1 MTALVRSNRR
11 GLSRL
16 EREVAAELE
25 LADARA
31 IVAAGQA
38 IARIRAAG
46 LAGRASMA
54 EISAINLAEL
64 AYSQLCATD
73 EARARVS
80 LAATSAAFKVQA
92 IVDETRV

>member
-1 MTALVRSNRR
+1 MTSLIRSNHR

-16 EREVAAELE
+16 EQEVAAELD

-31 IVAAGQA
+31 TVAAGQA
-38 IARIRAAG
+38 VARIRAAG
-46 LAGRASMA
+46 LAGRAGMA
-54 EISAINLAEL
+54 EVFAINLAEL

-92 IVDETRV
+92 VMDETRV